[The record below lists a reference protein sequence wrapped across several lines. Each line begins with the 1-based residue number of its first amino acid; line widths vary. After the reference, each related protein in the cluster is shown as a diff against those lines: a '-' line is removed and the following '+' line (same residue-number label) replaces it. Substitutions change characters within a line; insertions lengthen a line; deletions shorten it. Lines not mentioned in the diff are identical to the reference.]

1 MGLPK
6 GRTIIDKRWWIRG
19 MFMSIA
25 NEFDESEMYPCDIC
39 KEGYPREDM
48 IELPDGTLLCP
59 DCFEAALA
67 AADEEDL

>member
-1 MGLPK
+1 
-6 GRTIIDKRWWIRG
+6 
-19 MFMSIA
+19 MSMA

-59 DCFEAALA
+59 DCLLCLKQFHAVAGH
-67 AADEEDL
+67 EEFRGAGRKILLYPQVA

>member
-1 MGLPK
+1 
-6 GRTIIDKRWWIRG
+6 
-19 MFMSIA
+19 MSMA
-25 NEFDESEMYPCDIC
+25 NEFDESEMYPCDKC